1 MAYCS
6 KCGMPIKNGA
16 SFCSACGSRVAFSR
30 EECEGKRVEQYDGKV
45 HKCPNCGH
53 MLDSLEVICPAC
65 GYELRGAGAVGSL
78 KELSA
83 QLQQIRMQPDKGLK
97 QTLIE
102 RLGHVPADVDD
113 RAAALIKA
121 YPIPNTKEDLIEFI
135 ITSAANINPDAFND
149 FRRSDA
155 SSSDIAMSNAWLSKL
170 EQAYQKASFMLGD
183 DDAFEGIKELYD
195 ATMKKVRHA
204 KRAMIRFWLIW
215 AVAMAGLLGFTAVMS
230 LINQ

>member
-30 EECEGKRVEQYDGKV
+30 EECEGKRVEQFDGKV